1 MSENI
6 NNREYRKNVIKEVIK
21 ELHEGKSVDEV
32 KQKFQEAF
40 DGVSATEI
48 SEAEQALINEGLPV
62 AEVQRLCDVHA
73 AVFKGSIEEIHR
85 ETDPA
90 KIPGHPVNV
99 LFLENRKL
107 EKIME
112 EKIKPYMEK
121 TGREAL
127 EGILEGLEDLS
138 VIDIHYAK
146 KENLLFPYMEKY
158 GITALHLIY
167 KKNADIIR
175 LFGF

>member
-73 AVFKGSIEEIHR
+73 FSLTPSTLSKIHFIFV
-85 ETDPA
+85 P
-90 KIPGHPVNV
+90 
-99 LFLENRKL
+99 
-107 EKIME
+107 EK
-112 EKIKPYMEK
+112 
-121 TGREAL
+121 
-127 EGILEGLEDLS
+127 
-138 VIDIHYAK
+138 
-146 KENLLFPYMEKY
+146 
-158 GITALHLIY
+158 
-167 KKNADIIR
+167 
-175 LFGF
+175 